1 MDLSQGNKPFIESE
15 RILVYRRA
23 KSLIEQAAQTLD
35 EVEETITA
43 SDKRANLLKSDLA
56 HIINVYN
63 F

>member
-43 SDKRANLLKSDLA
+43 SDKRANLLKRDLA
-56 HIINVYN
+56 HIITVYN